1 MIMLMIM
8 PFTWQ
13 VFADAPLPEDQ
24 EMPDVQSENM
34 QPEPPAAEAGKAVRE
49 AAEAPEVPVASE
61 PAEPAATETP
71 EVPEAV
77 EPAEPDAD
85 AAAEADNA
93 EPVTEAAPVQKAAS
107 APEAAEE
114 ITGEAGT
121 VRTSGAAKNITVDET
136 SIDGSADCSGSG
148 WTYEKESGRI
158 VLRDYTG
165 SADITSDG
173 TGVDIVSTGYNRI
186 GTLSCDGDINVI
198 GTGVLLI
205 DKVELAEGC
214 SFNLL
219 PLQEYYGA
227 DGGSVAVF
235 LLQEDGSYMLVN
247 KTVKGVI
254 DERLELPEDVKLV
267 LPADSLLEL
276 QAFRVK
282 VETDEDGNKTVERD
296 YSGNTEELEGE
307 TYEYYGGH
315 LCVGDLTLNNR
326 SKIINNKLGDSIAA
340 GIIVGGNLINEG
352 LISGGS
358 VTVVQKDSGGGGLYS
373 GSGTIE
379 DSFITFRTGQ
389 TMSINVKGST
399 LNLEEGKYTIEQLN
413 LTGKSELNYRD
424 GLEINNL
431 KGASESSL
439 DIYSFDMTDYLKFT
453 GTIDGV
459 DVLIKSGIT
468 ELESGLQFLNG
479 GTVSNKRTVSD
490 GTTVSNKNYG
500 SLVFDYNGGS
510 VVSDGTSGPVSIG
523 PKTDPATDPAT
534 DPVSDPAS
542 DPATDPASDPATDPA
557 SDPAT
562 DPASDPVT
570 DPISDPVSDPASDP
584 VTDPISDP
592 ATDPASDP
600 ATDPISDP
608 VSDPATD
615 PGIPVVYLNL
625 QRTVNTGGD
634 IELIENNEGQEY
646 KQWNNY
652 EPEETDNG
660 KIYYDKLIEKYF
672 PDGPVFQRPD
682 QQKIIIE
689 VLRYKD
695 KKLSL
700 TILDGSDEYGHETD
714 SEGVFLIRIAYLDTW
729 KNSVGG
735 TTVTSTRASQTGSGN
750 IGGNSNSIITG
761 TGITRFSSDP
771 VDPDPEPVKPD
782 PKPVKPDPKPVKPD
796 PEPVKPDPE
805 PVKPDPEPVKPDTEP
820 ANPDPEPANP
830 DADPVNPDADPVKPD
845 MEPVKPD
852 TDHIKS
858 DTDHAKPLKV
868 YTVAAVTANGDEL
881 TIHINEYDLNEGV
894 LNDGKAPYYSLSA
907 YINGAQTNELSAPVK
922 VEMDCELPEEFR
934 GKPVY
939 AVFANVDKASDE
951 TLTAVSAAYDEEA
964 GKLTF
969 ETSQLGEFI
978 VVAFEF
984 DGEEFSP
991 EFYDELEKT
1000 DEAKLFIKHLEE
1012 KKENAGL

>member
-282 VETDEDGNKTVERD
+282 VETDEDGNKTVIRD
-296 YSGNTEELEGE
+296 LSGNTEEQEGE
-307 TYEYYGGH
+307 TYEYYGGY

-326 SKIINNKLGDSIAA
+326 SKIINKKLGDSIAA

-782 PKPVKPDPKPVKPD
+782 PKPVKPDP
-796 PEPVKPDPE
+796 
-805 PVKPDPEPVKPDTEP
+805 EPVKPDTEP

>member
-13 VFADAPLPEDQ
+13 VFADEPLPEDQ
-24 EMPDVQSENM
+24 ETPDVQSENM
-34 QPEPPAAEAGKAVRE
+34 QPEPPAAEAGTAVE
-49 AAEAPEVPVASE
+49 PEVPEVPEVPVASGS
-61 PAEPAATETP
+61 AEPAAAETP
-71 EVPEAV
+71 EVPEAG
-77 EPAEPDAD
+77 ESAEPEPDN
-85 AAAEADNA
+85 AAEAADKSEQENADTETGNA
-93 EPVTEAAPVQKAAS
+93 EPVTETAPALKAAS
-107 APEAAEE
+107 APETAEE
-114 ITGEAGT
+114 GAGETET
-121 VRTSGAAKNITVDET
+121 VRTSGAAKNITVDDT
-136 SIDGSADCSGSG
+136 SIDGSEDCSGSG

-205 DKVELAEGC
+205 DKVELTEGC

-219 PLQEYYGA
+219 PLQEYYGP

-282 VETDEDGNKTVERD
+282 VKTDNEGNKTVERD

-326 SKIINNKLGDSIAA
+326 STIINNKLGDSIAA

-352 LISGGS
+352 LIRGGS

-389 TMSINVKGST
+389 TMSINIKGST
-399 LNLEEGKYTIEQLN
+399 LNLEQGKYTIEQLG
-413 LTGKSELNYRD
+413 LEGKSNLYYGSDTEITN
-424 GLEINNL
+424 LE
-431 KGASESSL
+431 GASGSTL
-439 DIYSFDMTDYLKFT
+439 DIYSYDITDCLKFT

-468 ELESGLQFLNG
+468 ELADGLKFLNG
-479 GTVSNKRTVSD
+479 GTVSNKKTESN
-490 GTTVSNKNYG
+490 GTTVSSKNYG
-500 SLVFDYNGGS
+500 SLVFDYNGES
-510 VVSDGTSGPVSIG
+510 VVPDVTDNEPVFIRLKIEPVSETATEPDSESDSETATEPTTG
-523 PKTDPATDPAT
+523 SDSEPGTEPGTEPGAEPDP
-534 DPVSDPAS
+534 
-542 DPATDPASDPATDPA
+542 
-557 SDPAT
+557 
-562 DPASDPVT
+562 
-570 DPISDPVSDPASDP
+570 
-584 VTDPISDP
+584 
-592 ATDPASDP
+592 
-600 ATDPISDP
+600 
-608 VSDPATD
+608 D

-625 QRTVNTGGD
+625 QRTINIGGH
-634 IELIENNEGQEY
+634 IELIEGQEY
-646 KQWNNY
+646 VKKENY
-652 EPEETDNG
+652 KPEEKDNG

-700 TILDGSDEYGHETD
+700 TVLDGGDEYGHETD

-761 TGITRFSSDP
+761 TGITRLSS
-771 VDPDPEPVKPD
+771 VDPE
-782 PKPVKPDPKPVKPD
+782 PD

-805 PVKPDPEPVKPDTEP
+805 PVKPDPEPAK
-820 ANPDPEPANP
+820 PDPEPAKP
-830 DADPVNPDADPVKPD
+830 DTDPAAPDTDPAAPNTDPAAPDADPVKPD
-845 MEPVKPD
+845 TEPVKPD
-852 TDHIKS
+852 TDHAKP
-858 DTDHAKPLKV
+858 DADHVKPLKV
-868 YTVAAVTANGDEL
+868 YTAAAVTANGDKL

-894 LNDGKAPYYSLSA
+894 LNDGKAPYYDLSA
-907 YINGAQTNELSAPVK
+907 FINGAQINELSAPVK
-922 VEMDCELPEEFR
+922 VEMDYELPEELR

-939 AVFANVDKASDE
+939 AVLANEDKASDE

-964 GKLTF
+964 GKLAF

-978 VVAFEF
+978 IVAFEF

-1012 KKENAGL
+1012 KKENAGI

>member
-13 VFADAPLPEDQ
+13 VFADEPLPEDQ
-24 EMPDVQSENM
+24 ETPDVQSENM
-34 QPEPPAAEAGKAVRE
+34 QPEPPAAEAGTAVE
-49 AAEAPEVPVASE
+49 PEVPEVPEVPVASGS
-61 PAEPAATETP
+61 AEPAAAETP
-71 EVPEAV
+71 EVPEAG
-77 EPAEPDAD
+77 EPAEPDAA
-85 AAAEADNA
+85 AAAEAADKSEPEYTDAESGNA
-93 EPVTEAAPVQKAAS
+93 EPVIVAAPALKAAS
-107 APEAAEE
+107 APETAEE
-114 ITGEAGT
+114 GAGETET
-121 VRTSGAAKNITVDET
+121 VRTSGAAKNITVDDT
-136 SIDGSADCSGSG
+136 SIDGSEDCSGSG

-205 DKVELAEGC
+205 DKVELSEGC

-219 PLQEYYGA
+219 PLQEYYGP

-282 VETDEDGNKTVERD
+282 VKTDNEGNKTVERD

-326 SKIINNKLGDSIAA
+326 SKIINNKLGDSIAV

-352 LISGGS
+352 LIRGGS

-389 TMSINVKGST
+389 TMSINIKGST
-399 LNLEEGKYTIEQLN
+399 LNLEQGKYTIEQLG
-413 LTGKSELNYRD
+413 LEGKSNLYYGSDTEITN
-424 GLEINNL
+424 LE
-431 KGASESSL
+431 GASGSTL
-439 DIYSFDMTDYLKFT
+439 DIYSYDITDCLKFT

-468 ELESGLQFLNG
+468 ELADGLKFLNG
-479 GTVSNKRTVSD
+479 GTVSNKKTESN
-490 GTTVSNKNYG
+490 GTTVSSKNYG

-510 VVSDGTSGPVSIG
+510 VVSDGTSGPVFIRLKIE
-523 PKTDPATDPAT
+523 PDPEPATE
-534 DPVSDPAS
+534 PAS
-542 DPATDPASDPATDPA
+542 DSDLEPDPEPDPEPATEPASDSDLESDPEPATEPDP
-557 SDPAT
+557 
-562 DPASDPVT
+562 
-570 DPISDPVSDPASDP
+570 
-584 VTDPISDP
+584 
-592 ATDPASDP
+592 
-600 ATDPISDP
+600 
-608 VSDPATD
+608 D

-625 QRTVNTGGD
+625 QRTKNIGGH
-634 IELIENNEGQEY
+634 IELIENNSEGQEY
-646 KQWNNY
+646 VQKENY
-652 EPEETDNG
+652 KPEEGIIN
-660 KIYYDKLIEKYF
+660 YYNLINKYF
-672 PDGPVFQRPD
+672 PDGMSFPMPEK
-682 QQKIIIE
+682 QKIIAE
-689 VLRYKD
+689 VLCFKND
-695 KKLSL
+695 KLSL
-700 TILDGSDEYGHETD
+700 TILDGGDEYGLETE
-714 SEGVFLIRIAYLDTW
+714 SEGVFLIRLAFLDTW
-729 KNSVGG
+729 ENSVGG

-761 TGITRFSSDP
+761 TGITRFSSVDP

-782 PKPVKPDPKPVKPD
+782 PEPAKPD
-796 PEPVKPDPE
+796 PEPAKPDPE
-805 PVKPDPEPVKPDTEP
+805 PAK
-820 ANPDPEPANP
+820 
-830 DADPVNPDADPVKPD
+830 PDADPVKPD
-845 MEPVKPD
+845 TEPVKPD
-852 TDHIKS
+852 TDHAKPDADHVKS
-858 DTDHAKPLKV
+858 DKDHAKPLKV
-868 YTVAAVTANGDEL
+868 YTAAAVTANGDKL

-894 LNDGKAPYYSLSA
+894 LNDGKAPYYDLSA
-907 YINGAQTNELSAPVK
+907 FINGAQINELSAPVK
-922 VEMDCELPEEFR
+922 VEMDYELPEELR

-939 AVFANVDKASDE
+939 AVLANEDKASDE

-964 GKLTF
+964 GKLAF

-978 VVAFEF
+978 IVAFEF

>member
-13 VFADAPLPEDQ
+13 VFADEPLPEDQ
-24 EMPDVQSENM
+24 ETPDVQSENM
-34 QPEPPAAEAGKAVRE
+34 QPEPPAAEAGTAVE
-49 AAEAPEVPVASE
+49 PEVPEVPEVPVASGS
-61 PAEPAATETP
+61 AEPAAAETP
-71 EVPEAV
+71 EVPEAG
-77 EPAEPDAD
+77 EPAEPDAA
-85 AAAEADNA
+85 AAAEAADKSEPEYTDAESGNA
-93 EPVTEAAPVQKAAS
+93 EPVTVAAPALKAAS
-107 APEAAEE
+107 APETAEE
-114 ITGEAGT
+114 GAGETET
-121 VRTSGAAKNITVDET
+121 VRTSGAAKNITVDDT
-136 SIDGSADCSGSG
+136 SIDGSEDCSGSG

-205 DKVELAEGC
+205 DKVELSEGC

-219 PLQEYYGA
+219 PLQEYYGP

-282 VETDEDGNKTVERD
+282 VKTDNEGNKTVERD

-352 LISGGS
+352 LIRGGS

-389 TMSINVKGST
+389 TMSINIKGST
-399 LNLEEGKYTIEQLN
+399 LNLEQGKYTIEQLG
-413 LTGKSELNYRD
+413 LEGKSNLYYGSDTEITN
-424 GLEINNL
+424 LE
-431 KGASESSL
+431 GASGSTL
-439 DIYSFDMTDYLKFT
+439 DIYSYDITDCLKFT

-459 DVLIKSGIT
+459 DVLIESGIT
-468 ELESGLQFLNG
+468 ELADGLKFLNG
-479 GTVSNKRTVSD
+479 GTVSNKKTESN
-490 GTTVSNKNYG
+490 GTTVSSKNYG
-500 SLVFDYNGGS
+500 SLVFDYNGES
-510 VVSDGTSGPVSIG
+510 VVPDVTDNEPVFIRLKIEPVSETATEPDSESDSETATEPTTG
-523 PKTDPATDPAT
+523 SDSEPGTEPGAEPDP
-534 DPVSDPAS
+534 
-542 DPATDPASDPATDPA
+542 
-557 SDPAT
+557 
-562 DPASDPVT
+562 
-570 DPISDPVSDPASDP
+570 
-584 VTDPISDP
+584 
-592 ATDPASDP
+592 
-600 ATDPISDP
+600 
-608 VSDPATD
+608 D

-625 QRTVNTGGD
+625 QRTINIGGH
-634 IELIENNEGQEY
+634 IELIENNSEGQEY
-646 KQWNNY
+646 VQKENY
-652 EPEETDNG
+652 KPEEGIIN
-660 KIYYDKLIEKYF
+660 YYNLINKYF
-672 PDGPVFQRPD
+672 PDGMSFPMPEK
-682 QQKIIIE
+682 QKIIAE
-689 VLRYKD
+689 VLCFKND
-695 KKLSL
+695 KLSL
-700 TILDGSDEYGHETD
+700 TILDGGDEYGLETE
-714 SEGVFLIRIAYLDTW
+714 SEGVFLIRLAFLDTW
-729 KNSVGG
+729 ENSVGG

-761 TGITRFSSDP
+761 TGITRFSSVDP

-782 PKPVKPDPKPVKPD
+782 PEPAKPD
-796 PEPVKPDPE
+796 PEPAKPDPE
-805 PVKPDPEPVKPDTEP
+805 PAKPDPEPAK
-820 ANPDPEPANP
+820 PDPEPAK
-830 DADPVNPDADPVKPD
+830 PDADPVKPD
-845 MEPVKPD
+845 TEPVKPD
-852 TDHIKS
+852 TDHAKPDADHVKS
-858 DTDHAKPLKV
+858 DKDHAKPLKV
-868 YTVAAVTANGDEL
+868 YTAAAVTANGDKL

-894 LNDGKAPYYSLSA
+894 LNDGKAPYYDLSA
-907 YINGAQTNELSAPVK
+907 FINGAQINELSAPVK
-922 VEMDCELPEEFR
+922 VEMDYELPEELR

-939 AVFANVDKASDE
+939 AVLANEDKASDE

-964 GKLTF
+964 GKLAF

-978 VVAFEF
+978 IVAFEF